1 MQNGAMVQVGR
12 LQKCTRKL
20 AVMKSHCAAYY
31 WMSDANFW
39 MLNVWRKLLDAECL
53 TQTSGC
59 WMSDPNFW
67 MLNVWRRL
75 LDAECLVQTYGCWM
89 SDANL
94 WMLNVWRKLLDAECL
109 TQTSG
114 CWMSD
119 ANFWMLNVW
128 CKLLDAECL
137 IHNLSVWYNAWM
149 WYTMPTSV
157 VHIRRHSKMAPK
169 ITIVNNGV
177 TVT

>member
-39 MLNVWRKLLDAECL
+39 MLNVWPKLLDAECLTQTSGCWMSGANLWMLNVWRKLMDAECL

-67 MLNVWRRL
+67 MLNVWRKL
-75 LDAECLVQTYGCWM
+75 LDAECLVQT
-89 SDANL
+89 
-94 WMLNVWRKLLDAECL
+94 
-109 TQTSG
+109 SG

-119 ANFWMLNVW
+119 TQS
-128 CKLLDAECL
+128 ECL
-137 IHNLSVWYNAWM
+137 IQCLNVIHNANQCCAHTASFKNG
-149 WYTMPTSV
+149 TE
-157 VHIRRHSKMAPK
+157 
-169 ITIVNNGV
+169 NNDRK
-177 TVT
+177 